1 MQPYYAMKLK
11 CFVLRLIMGSA
22 VLLMGISIVA
32 AIIREMIGSYDDA
45 SKIAYILGLVIAV
58 MVTVLGLFMIYQA
71 FHFERFVFGHSNRDY
86 ALLKKDMEAEGV
98 VSAGNLVAT
107 QQFLLLFTMHL
118 FRLCTVIKTQDIIA
132 CFEDPVYGSI
142 AKPTEYTLYIYDR
155 KFKLHKIV
163 MGTKQAEAGH
173 LAKERI
179 CLSMPWIYSDNRDA
193 FMDMMMTKSG
203 RRKLLK
209 KIEKNRYQIQSDMD
223 VEKEA
228 EDELNQL
235 ASEAKE
241 KLNFH
246 SILGK
251 AGKKDHKE

>member
-22 VLLMGISIVA
+22 VLLMGISIII
-32 AIIREMIGSYDDA
+32 AIIREMIGCYDEA
-45 SKIAYILGLVIAV
+45 GRIAYILGLVIAAL
-58 MVTVLGLFMIYQA
+58 VTAFGLFMIYQA
-71 FHFERFVFGHSNRDY
+71 FHFERFVFGHSSRDY

-118 FRLCTVIKTQDIIA
+118 FRMCTVIKTQDVVA

-155 KFKLHKIV
+155 SFKLHTIV
-163 MGTKQAEAGH
+163 LGSRQAEAGH
-173 LAKERI
+173 KAKEKI
-179 CLSMPWIYSDNRDA
+179 CSAMPWIYSDNRDT

-203 RRKLLK
+203 RRALLK
-209 KIEKNRYQIQSDMD
+209 KIEKNKYQVQSDTD

-246 SILGK
+246 SILGRT
-251 AGKKDHKE
+251 GKKNN